1 MLRYLKA
8 SLLLLDA
15 DARRKFWKFCIV
27 RALISSAD
35 IFAIGLLALVGQLVL
50 QASTDTV
57 RSGLTASVLQY
68 LRISNA
74 SIQIQISV
82 MIGIAVFVFVI
93 KAVISL
99 VAMSSTFRY
108 LANEEVQVG
117 GRLATFVMTSSLPS
131 TRQVSSQVYSHSLT
145 QGLAAAVQ
153 RVLGFSVIFISE
165 GFMLITMTILFVGL
179 EPLTAVT
186 LICYFAIVGLIL
198 HKLVS
203 GPSEQ
208 LGKLVADSTA
218 SNTQVIQESLKGFRE
233 FFVTGQELFSVER
246 YLKVKRISS
255 SKTAEILTLAAAPRH
270 IVDTALLVGVAL
282 ACSINFLVSDTAH
295 ALQSIGFVLIAGT
308 RIAPSLLSAQG
319 ALAAITQA
327 GGESEFIYQINNEM
341 LETKLVHNTNLL
353 SLHIDS
359 NPHLNISVNLLTY
372 FYPASNSPALD
383 SVTFNIKQG
392 EFVGIVGSS
401 GSGKSTLADLM
412 LGVLPSGGEITI
424 GEVEPIDVVRKFPGA
439 LGYVPQETF
448 LMRCSIAEN
457 IAMGIS
463 AELINESKIS
473 QCLKDVGLLNLVDS
487 LPEGINTQVGEDGDL
502 FSGGQKQRI
511 GIARALYFNP
521 RILLFDEAT
530 SALDVESELVIS
542 SLIRNLRGK
551 VTIIMIAHR
560 LNSVLDADN
569 LLLLENGKLVCQG
582 TFSEVARINK
592 NFADQAAHFGVSF
605 NI

>member
-1 MLRYLKA
+1 MLRYLNA

-15 DARRKFWKFCIV
+15 DARRKFWRFCIV
-27 RALISSAD
+27 RALVSLAD

-50 QASTDTV
+50 QVSTDTV

-68 LRISNA
+68 LRISTA

-82 MIGIAVFVFVI
+82 MIGIAVLVFVI

-99 VAMSSTFRY
+99 VVMSSTFRF
-108 LANEEVQVG
+108 LANEEVDVG

-165 GFMLITMTILFVGL
+165 GFTLITMTILFVVL

-186 LICYFAIVGLIL
+186 LIFYFAIVGLLL
-198 HKLVS
+198 HKMVS

-246 YLKVKRISS
+246 YLRVKRISS

-282 ACSINFLVSDTAH
+282 ACCINFLVSDTAH
-295 ALQSIGFVLIAGT
+295 AMQSIGFVLIAGT

-327 GGESEFIYQINNEM
+327 GGESEFIYQINKEM
-341 LETKLVHNTNLL
+341 LETESVHKTNPLPL
-353 SLHIDS
+353 NIDS
-359 NPHLNISVNLLTY
+359 NSHLDISVDLLTY
-372 FYPASNSPALD
+372 CYYRHWIALH
-383 SVTFNIKQG
+383 STFNR
-392 EFVGIVGSS
+392 V
-401 GSGKSTLADLM
+401 
-412 LGVLPSGGEITI
+412 
-424 GEVEPIDVVRKFPGA
+424 
-439 LGYVPQETF
+439 
-448 LMRCSIAEN
+448 
-457 IAMGIS
+457 
-463 AELINESKIS
+463 
-473 QCLKDVGLLNLVDS
+473 NL
-487 LPEGINTQVGEDGDL
+487 
-502 FSGGQKQRI
+502 
-511 GIARALYFNP
+511 
-521 RILLFDEAT
+521 
-530 SALDVESELVIS
+530 SELLARVAQE
-542 SLIRNLRGK
+542 NLRWP
-551 VTIIMIAHR
+551 I
-560 LNSVLDADN
+560 
-569 LLLLENGKLVCQG
+569 
-582 TFSEVARINK
+582 
-592 NFADQAAHFGVSF
+592 
-605 NI
+605 